1 MRMVIVNRFGL
12 PSTFVFGSSAI
23 KIVHCGGIFFF
34 FGQTHCGGIFK
45 SYLLVLNYE
54 NIITIL
60 NIFNILEIYYMV
72 KPREFTYISI

>member
-34 FGQTHCGGIFK
+34 GQTCGGMFK